1 MLDTLFIILVVV
13 GFILWFLAT
22 FPTPPYTERAARACF
37 ALAAIIWAVGAWRH

>member
-1 MLDTLFIILVVV
+1 MLNVLFILAVVL

-37 ALAAIIWAVGAWRH
+37 AIAAVIWAIGAWK